1 MFSYRHGFHAGNHA
15 DVLKHLVLVQ
25 VLAHM
30 RLKDKPFWYV
40 DTHAGAARYDLGHP
54 ATARHAEYRTGIA
67 RLWDRTQLP
76 AAVEAYVAEVRR
88 LNPDGRLRHYPGSPQ
103 IALQVL
109 RPTDRLRLFEKH
121 TTEFRVLQR
130 QVEGEGRRV
139 LAQAADGFEAIEG
152 VLPPPPRRGVV
163 LIDPSYEDK
172 DDYRRARRALAEGLR
187 RFATGT
193 FALWYPLVQR
203 RESRQLSVA
212 LERMGAPDWL
222 HASLTVKAPA
232 PDGYGLH
239 GSAIFVVNPPWTLA
253 RTLRQSL
260 PWLAEALGQDR
271 AAGFT
276 LQVGSSRARPARE
289 RDPAILS
296 SR

>member
-1 MFSYRHGFHAGNHA
+1 GRVPDDRRAPRLGGGGGGGRCCGVTGGVPSKAQPARHAQRALAAAGGGEVAYHRAMFSYRHGFHAGNHA

-152 VLPPPPRRGVV
+152 VLPPPPRRGMV

-187 RFATGT
+187 RFA
-193 FALWYPLVQR
+193 
-203 RESRQLSVA
+203 
-212 LERMGAPDWL
+212 
-222 HASLTVKAPA
+222 
-232 PDGYGLH
+232 
-239 GSAIFVVNPPWTLA
+239 
-253 RTLRQSL
+253 
-260 PWLAEALGQDR
+260 
-271 AAGFT
+271 
-276 LQVGSSRARPARE
+276 
-289 RDPAILS
+289 
-296 SR
+296 